1 MSRSSQV
8 LGALVLGLLLVGCS
22 ETPDPTSTT
31 NLGSQSASPEPSS
44 TPSPTALSAQELT
57 EQTFDSFAKP
67 ISLATAQGEIM
78 GTGTDLIP
86 ATLSIESVTPG
97 PTSSQLR
104 FQLYADGPGEP
115 AVNLSAFNEFT
126 PLAADIRD
134 VALEI
139 EASGTRLLPLLGTRP
154 GEPAS
159 SFSFCVC
166 SDSPKTIDAEGIT
179 LDATFAPL
187 AANTTS
193 VTVLIP
199 GFEPITDVPVTR

>member
-44 TPSPTALSAQELT
+44 TPSPTALSAQEVT
-57 EQTFDSFAKP
+57 EQTF
-67 ISLATAQGEIM
+67 
-78 GTGTDLIP
+78 
-86 ATLSIESVTPG
+86 
-97 PTSSQLR
+97 
-104 FQLYADGPGEP
+104 
-115 AVNLSAFNEFT
+115 NEFT
-126 PLAADIRD
+126 LLAADIRD

-139 EASGTRLLPLLGTRP
+139 EASGTTLLPLLGTRP
-154 GEPAS
+154 DEPAS

-166 SDSPKTIDAEGIT
+166 SDSQKTIDAEGIT

-187 AANTTS
+187 AADTTS